1 MYVDFYKDYALYSV
15 GIKKEIE
22 NEGLWKN
29 APYLGAFSADERVRF
44 SVSAPRKLG
53 VFSIVLRI
61 NSDGDEYKDIPLDFT
76 SIEDG
81 NDVYATE
88 ISASK
93 LGINKGGLLFY
104 EFLLLRGEHTLFTS
118 SINNS
123 DFELKTHSD
132 RKFSLLI
139 YRSDF
144 SVPKW
149 FGNGIM
155 YHIFVDRFAK
165 GDVEPT
171 GRDDIE
177 INDDWE
183 NGIPQFAQYQGAPL
197 KNNMFF
203 GGNLVGICD
212 KLDYIA
218 SLGTSVIYLSPIFK
232 AYSNHKY
239 DTGDYSVVDD
249 MFGGE
254 DALLELIEK
263 AGKRGIK
270 IILDG
275 VFNHTGDDSLYF
287 NKYGKYPSVG
297 AYQSD
302 SSPYSSWYT
311 FSSFPDKYEAWWG
324 IEILPK
330 LNLKN
335 EDCADYFV
343 GDGGIIEKYTKMG
356 IGGWRL
362 DVADELPDHFLER
375 IRSKA
380 NESSNGNAVIIG
392 EVWENAAVKVSYGKR
407 RKYFWGSQL
416 DSVMNYPLKNGI
428 VDFVRYGDAD
438 ALYNVLTELY
448 SSYPKCVC
456 NSLMNILG
464 THDTERILT
473 VLGGDE
479 ARDATNAELSTKRM
493 NDTDRARAIRYLKIA
508 SVLQYT
514 AFGIPSVFYG
524 DEVGMEGYHDP
535 FCRRPFPWGNENYDI
550 LEYYK
555 KLGMLRLEETALI
568 KGDFDVLEHGESTIA
583 FERYD
588 NESRICIAA
597 NRSDGYYILK
607 ASGKWVDLFSG
618 NEYEDE
624 LIVPKDEAKI
634 FKKIK

>member
-1 MYVDFYKDYALYSV
+1 MFVDFYKDYALYSV
-15 GIKKEIE
+15 GIKKEVG
-22 NEGLWKN
+22 NEGLWRN

-44 SVSAPRKLG
+44 SVSVPRKLG
-53 VFSIVLRI
+53 IFSVVLRI
-61 NSDGDEYKDIPLDFT
+61 NTDSDEYKDITLDF
-76 SIEDG
+76 SSLEDG
-81 NDVYATE
+81 KDLYVTE
-88 ISASK
+88 ISASEF
-93 LGINKGGLLFY
+93 GISTGGLLFY

-123 DFELKTHSD
+123 DFELKTYSD
-132 RKFSLLI
+132 KRFSLLV

-144 SVPKW
+144 SVPEW
-149 FGNGIM
+149 FGKGIM

-165 GDVEPT
+165 GDVGPIN
-171 GRDDIE
+171 RDDIE

-218 SLGTSVIYLSPIFK
+218 SLGTMVIYLSPIFK

-239 DTGDYSVVDD
+239 DTGDYSAVDD

-263 AGKRGIK
+263 AEKRGIK

-297 AYQSD
+297 AYQSKA
-302 SSPYSSWYT
+302 SPYCNWYT
-311 FSSFPDKYEAWWG
+311 FSSFPDKYDAWWG

-330 LNLKN
+330 LNLNN

-380 NESSNGNAVIIG
+380 YESSNGNAVIIG

-407 RKYFWGSQL
+407 RKYFQGSQL

-448 SSYPKCVC
+448 SSYPECVC

-479 ARDATNAELSTKRM
+479 ARDATNAELSTKKI
-493 NDTDRARAIRYLKIA
+493 NDAEKARAIKYLKIA

-535 FCRRPFPWGNENYDI
+535 FCRRPFPWGNENPEI
-550 LEYYK
+550 LEHYK
-555 KLGMLRLEETALI
+555 KLGALRLRETALI
-568 KGDFDVLEHGESTIA
+568 KGGFNVLEHGESTIA

-588 NESRICIAA
+588 KENRICIAA
-597 NRSDGYYILK
+597 NRSDGYYVLK
-607 ASGKWVDLFSG
+607 ASGKWVDLLSG
-618 NEYEDE
+618 NECEDE